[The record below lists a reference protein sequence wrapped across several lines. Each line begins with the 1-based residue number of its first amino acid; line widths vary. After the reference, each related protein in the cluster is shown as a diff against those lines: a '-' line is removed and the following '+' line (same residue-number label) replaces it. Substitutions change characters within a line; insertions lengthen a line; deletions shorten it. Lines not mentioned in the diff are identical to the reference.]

1 MQVHHLLPAFNV
13 IRVCLIDLSRCTT
26 TFIWWSKI
34 IMIVFA
40 GNFPRRKILRRAA
53 GATPCH
59 KRFNYKSAL
68 FSCWQIHKD
77 FTAEQNCFPRHI
89 GQTLGPPICHFD
101 KNNCCPQFFRRQMR
115 RLDANMEEKNWADQM
130 HQGQNDAKF
139 DRSISS
145 VPYLYLSNR
154 CRHWYP
160 LSITNGDLEL
170 LMQKPTIQNELASSD
185 PSSFAITQKY
195 SYSEFSVSL
204 LVFKTKYWTMFRLEH
219 SGAVSL

>member
-1 MQVHHLLPAFNV
+1 
-13 IRVCLIDLSRCTT
+13 
-26 TFIWWSKI
+26 
-34 IMIVFA
+34 MIVFA
-40 GNFPRRKILRRAA
+40 GNFPRRKILQRAA

-89 GQTLGPPICHFD
+89 GQTLGPPICHFA
-101 KNNCCPQFFRRQMR
+101 KIIAAPQFFRRQWR
-115 RLDANMEEKNWADQM
+115 RLDANMGKKK
-130 HQGQNDAKF
+130 QGGPNASGANDAKF

-170 LMQKPTIQNELASSD
+170 LMQKPTIWNELASPD
-185 PSSFAITQKY
+185 PSSFATTQKY
-195 SYSEFSVSL
+195 SYNEFAFLFLCNELCDVQVGALGSSVTVDQKNSWAENW
-204 LVFKTKYWTMFRLEH
+204 K
-219 SGAVSL
+219 